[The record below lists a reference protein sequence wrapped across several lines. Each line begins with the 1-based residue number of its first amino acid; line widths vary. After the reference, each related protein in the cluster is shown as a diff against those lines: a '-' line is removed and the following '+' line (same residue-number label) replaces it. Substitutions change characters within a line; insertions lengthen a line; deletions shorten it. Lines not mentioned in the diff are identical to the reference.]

1 MKRKKKKEKNCLL
14 GRIQKKKEKKIQKK
28 SKKKK
33 KNAKRETRS
42 FEIPPLKK
50 RRSSAHTHTHT
61 HKRCARRSVV
71 VVVVH
76 EKQNAMMSRHYYRH
90 ARISPPLFFFF
101 FLATCVAFVA
111 FAIDRSNAIRVPDFT
126 TGIKSKFS
134 VMNESVKMMNP
145 KNRRA
150 KELEEREALMKDA
163 YGDDKI
169 VGWDAVNNKP
179 IYDENWS
186 SNKALLEKYNPGS
199 TAREDLPKYKHLA
212 DREEE
217 QNWLYRNRYVDNC
230 LSCT

>member
-1 MKRKKKKEKNCLL
+1 MCEIHEICRFASLFPRCRRGTRREGTAGRVESDKGILNRVSRIDGDEVWWWWCTKN
-14 GRIQKKKEKKIQKK
+14 
-28 SKKKK
+28 
-33 KNAKRETRS
+33 NA
-42 FEIPPLKK
+42 
-50 RRSSAHTHTHT
+50 
-61 HKRCARRSVV
+61 
-71 VVVVH
+71 
-76 EKQNAMMSRHYYRH
+76 MSRHYRH
-90 ARISPPLFFFF
+90 RISPPLFFFF

>member
-1 MKRKKKKEKNCLL
+1 MNWSGKPARGIRRGNTTVTADRGGFNERWNDRINTAQDFRVSQCKNSHIVL
-14 GRIQKKKEKKIQKK
+14 GR
-28 SKKKK
+28 
-33 KNAKRETRS
+33 
-42 FEIPPLKK
+42 
-50 RRSSAHTHTHT
+50 THT
-61 HKRCARRSVV
+61 HKPYCARRSVV

>member
-1 MKRKKKKEKNCLL
+1 M
-14 GRIQKKKEKKIQKK
+14 
-28 SKKKK
+28 
-33 KNAKRETRS
+33 
-42 FEIPPLKK
+42 
-50 RRSSAHTHTHT
+50 
-61 HKRCARRSVV
+61 
-71 VVVVH
+71 VVH
-76 EKQNAMMSRHYYRH
+76 ENNNNNNNTMMMMMSRHHRH
-90 ARISPPLFFFF
+90 RHRFSPPPLFF

-150 KELEEREALMKDA
+150 KELQEREALMKDA

-169 VGWDAVNNKP
+169 VGWDAVNTKP

-230 LSCT
+230 LSCM

>member
-1 MKRKKKKEKNCLL
+1 V
-14 GRIQKKKEKKIQKK
+14 
-28 SKKKK
+28 
-33 KNAKRETRS
+33 
-42 FEIPPLKK
+42 
-50 RRSSAHTHTHT
+50 
-61 HKRCARRSVV
+61 VV

>member
-1 MKRKKKKEKNCLL
+1 M
-14 GRIQKKKEKKIQKK
+14 
-28 SKKKK
+28 
-33 KNAKRETRS
+33 
-42 FEIPPLKK
+42 
-50 RRSSAHTHTHT
+50 
-61 HKRCARRSVV
+61 
-71 VVVVH
+71 H
-76 EKQNAMMSRHYYRH
+76 EKQNAMMRRHYRH
-90 ARISPPLFFFF
+90 RISPPLFFFF

>member
-1 MKRKKKKEKNCLL
+1 
-14 GRIQKKKEKKIQKK
+14 
-28 SKKKK
+28 
-33 KNAKRETRS
+33 
-42 FEIPPLKK
+42 
-50 RRSSAHTHTHT
+50 
-61 HKRCARRSVV
+61 VV

-76 EKQNAMMSRHYYRH
+76 EKQNAMMSRHYRH
-90 ARISPPLFFFF
+90 RISPPLFFFF

-150 KELEEREALMKDA
+150 KERETLMKDA

-199 TAREDLPKYKHLA
+199 TAREDLPIYKHVP

>member
-1 MKRKKKKEKNCLL
+1 M
-14 GRIQKKKEKKIQKK
+14 
-28 SKKKK
+28 
-33 KNAKRETRS
+33 
-42 FEIPPLKK
+42 
-50 RRSSAHTHTHT
+50 
-61 HKRCARRSVV
+61 
-71 VVVVH
+71 H
-76 EKQNAMMSRHYYRH
+76 ENNNNNNNNTMMIMSRHHRH
-90 ARISPPLFFFF
+90 RHRFSPPLFF

-150 KELEEREALMKDA
+150 KELKEREALMKDA

-169 VGWDAVNNKP
+169 VGWDAANNKP

-199 TAREDLPKYKHLA
+199 TTREDLPKYKHGVS

-217 QNWLYRNRYVDNC
+217 QNWLYRNRYVDNNC
-230 LSCT
+230 LSCS

>member
-1 MKRKKKKEKNCLL
+1 MLKEVWWWWCTKN
-14 GRIQKKKEKKIQKK
+14 
-28 SKKKK
+28 
-33 KNAKRETRS
+33 NA
-42 FEIPPLKK
+42 
-50 RRSSAHTHTHT
+50 
-61 HKRCARRSVV
+61 
-71 VVVVH
+71 
-76 EKQNAMMSRHYYRH
+76 MSRHYRH
-90 ARISPPLFFFF
+90 RFSPPLFFFF

-150 KELEEREALMKDA
+150 KELKEREALMKDA